1 VSEKKKTGLGA
12 SAFFQRNQPDGEQG
26 NATATARRE
35 EMGSIKLIAP
45 PKPEKVRTTVMLQK
59 KTLAAMELLKVE
71 ARKQGIKAT
80 LGDVLEEAIQSLME
94 KKKLELKGL
103 DQQ

>member
-1 VSEKKKTGLGA
+1 MSEKKKTGLGA
-12 SAFFQRNQPDGEQG
+12 GVFFQNNQPVEPDVRGPV
-26 NATATARRE
+26 R
-35 EMGSIKLIAP
+35 LVVP

-71 ARKQGIKAT
+71 ARKQGVKAT

-94 KKKLELKGL
+94 KKKLELKDL

>member
-1 VSEKKKTGLGA
+1 MSEKKKTGLGTGV
-12 SAFFQRNQPDGEQG
+12 FFQNNQPVDID
-26 NATATARRE
+26 AR
-35 EMGSIKLIAP
+35 GPVKLVAP

-80 LGDVLEEAIQSLME
+80 LGDVLEEAVQSLME
-94 KKKLELKGL
+94 KKKLELKDL